1 MSETFGSYEHTESNL
16 DRSDLATK
24 FEGFYKSR
32 QRIIVRSPWGEVKRG
47 YVGRTTGWKPSYL
60 LLARANSR
68 GSSDL
73 LSEEWE
79 LVGTVDRYR

>member
-1 MSETFGSYEHTESNL
+1 MAETLRDLSE
-16 DRSDLATK
+16 LATK
-24 FEGFYKSR
+24 FERFYENR